1 MKKIFL
7 LLFAVTLC
15 IAAKAQ
21 NSLYL
26 EGTLSQNG
34 EGKLSLM
41 ITNDEP
47 LMMVQGDITLPAGIT
62 ITGINSTCNISA
74 DGNSNDGVYTF
85 IFLEVADVKIDANS
99 TPTKIGEILVS
110 CENVA
115 TGTYPV
121 QIDGVKMANYPS
133 ANGVSCTGPESNIK
147 VQKAAVLE
155 PQDDDFVFDIT
166 PAVISSSTTTLPILL
181 KNKLDV
187 ANFKLEVTYPE
198 GIAPKTG
205 RGVSV
210 KVNNENLYSS
220 TDDGVAPL
228 TASQA
233 VSGQVATYTI
243 TNPATDTYMAKGE
256 FYEILQ
262 VPVTVT
268 AADAICNIKV
278 KVSDIVAYD
287 ADNDVNLETPIN
299 VKGGEFMTSLFA
311 GTPVVDDAIL
321 YGNYS
326 STVASTLST
335 ALKNVAIA
343 DVTAST
349 VAGGAKFNDVL
360 VNEKGGNS
368 YYTRTSANYGTT
380 VLPFNLTTENV
391 TELYE
396 ITDMSSKSITIKG
409 TDFVAANTPCIF
421 KGTINVAG
429 ATPTLVA
436 TSEQVLGLTT
446 FKGTYEAT
454 TIADGAG
461 YYIAS
466 DGKFYGDGASIA
478 PFRAYFEGT
487 ISGVKEFRVNL
498 ETPNGLI
505 DITDQFSS
513 EDIYNLQGIRVQ
525 NANKGV
531 NIVGGKKVYVK

>member
-133 ANGVSCTGPESNIK
+133 ANGVSCTGPESNIE
-147 VQKAAVLE
+147 VQKAAVIE
-155 PQDDDFVFDIT
+155 EGE
-166 PAVISSSTTTLPILL
+166 SSDYS
-181 KNKLDV
+181 
-187 ANFKLEVTYPE
+187 LEVIPFAVNSGATSASLPVLMSNKEFLDDISFSIEFPE
-198 GIAPKTG
+198 GIAPTKSGMGYAKGTVDKSRLYAG
-205 RGVSV
+205 SDATTSIKPTKNGNVFDYKLSDADFYLPNGSGVAFELPITLTSV
-210 KVNNENLYSS
+210 A
-220 TDDGVAPL
+220 DGV
-228 TASQA
+228 
-233 VSGQVATYTI
+233 YTVKI
-243 TNPATDTYMAKGE
+243 KNISYST
-256 FYEILQ
+256 
-262 VPVTVT
+262 
-268 AADAICNIKV
+268 CNDEGDHLRK
-278 KVSDIVAYD
+278 Y
-287 ADNDVNLETPIN
+287 N
-299 VKGGEFMTSLFA
+299 GGEYYFSVFV
-311 GTPVVDDAIL
+311 GTPASEEEIL
-321 YGNYS
+321 YGHYTSTIS
-326 STVASTLST
+326 SNVTA

-343 DVTAST
+343 DVTAAT
-349 VAGGAKFNDVL
+349 VDEGVKFQDVL

-368 YYTRTSANYGTT
+368 YYTRTSAEYGTT
-380 VLPFNLTTENV
+380 VLPLDLTTENV
-391 TELYE
+391 DELYK
-396 ITDMSSKSITIKG
+396 IASMDANSIVLTKAE
-409 TDFVAANTPCIF
+409 DVPANTPCIF
-421 KGTINVAG
+421 KGTINVEG
-429 ATPTLVA
+429 ATPI
-436 TSEQVLGLTT
+436 LGVPSGQGLGQTT

-454 TIADGAG
+454 NIDDGAG
-461 YYIAS
+461 YYIAA

-478 PFRAYFEGT
+478 PFRGYFDGA
-487 ISGVKEFRVNL
+487 IAGVKEFRVSL
-498 ETPNGLI
+498 VTPDGLI

-525 NANKGV
+525 NAKKGV